1 MTIRTGVTGKHLLYA
16 FALVIFLFW
25 IGESLFEFIWF
36 NPEGTSF
43 ISQLVP
49 LHDSHEM
56 FMRITTSFTFLV
68 CGFVV
73 SRMYTNLADS
83 ESQARESE
91 NNLRITFDSIGDA
104 VIATDVEGNI
114 VRMNPVAE
122 TLTGWD
128 FAQAEGSALTDVVK
142 MMNSSTKGL
151 SDNPLEGVLRDGE
164 ARGLSNH
171 TILISKQG
179 KKFHIA
185 DSAAP
190 IRRDDGEM
198 SGAVFV
204 FRNVTERYK
213 NEAELRSLRNY
224 LFNIIDSMP
233 SVLLGVSGDG
243 QVTLWNRAAEQA
255 TGISAEVAQDKKL
268 LEIFPRMEKEMGRIF
283 ESIRSKE
290 ISREQKKIRHS
301 ETGVCY
307 EDVTIFPLA
316 SNGAEGAEGAVV
328 RIDDVT
334 ELIRLEQAM
343 IQNEKMMSV
352 GGLAAGMAHEINNPL
367 AAILGHT
374 QNINNRVFGDLEK
387 NEEIALACD
396 VSLHKVREYL
406 EKRGVPRMLDGIYSS
421 SSHAAKIV
429 SDMIRFSRKTESNM
443 GRHHLSELL
452 EDTLEL
458 AANDYDLKMH
468 YDFRKIEIVREYDNT
483 VPSLYCEGSEI
494 QQVFLNILKNGA
506 QSMMEKEY
514 RGEHPR
520 FILRV
525 RKEEDVAVVEIED
538 NGLGMDENVIKRI
551 FEPFYST
558 KKLGRSS
565 GLGLSVSYFVVTD
578 QHNGSMEAHSLPGSW
593 ARFIIKL
600 PLAVEV

>member
-36 NPEGTSF
+36 NPEGKSF
-43 ISQLVP
+43 TSQLLP
-49 LHDSHEM
+49 LHNSHEM
-56 FMRITTSFTFLV
+56 FMRVMTSFTFLV

-73 SRMYTNLADS
+73 SRMYNNLADS

-128 FAQAEGSALTDVVK
+128 FTQAEGSALTDVVK
-142 MMNSSTKGL
+142 MINPNTKGL

-164 ARGLSNH
+164 VRELSNH

-255 TGISAEVAQDKKL
+255 TGISAEAAQDKKL
-268 LEIFPRMEKEMGRIF
+268 LEIFPRMETEMGRIF

-328 RIDDVT
+328 RVDDVT

-387 NEEIALACD
+387 NEEIAVACD

-443 GRHHLSELL
+443 GRHHLFELL

-468 YDFRKIEIVREYDNT
+468 YDFRKIEIVREYDNS

-558 KKLGRSS
+558 KKVGRSS